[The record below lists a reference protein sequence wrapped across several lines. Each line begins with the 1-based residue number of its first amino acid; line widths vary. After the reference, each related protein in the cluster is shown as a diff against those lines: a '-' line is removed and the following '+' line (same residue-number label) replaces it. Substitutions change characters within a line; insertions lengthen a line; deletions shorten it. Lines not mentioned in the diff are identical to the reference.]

1 MKHKHI
7 FIFLLV
13 IFSLNVS
20 AQRWNQRKYE
30 FYYGL
35 GIANFMG
42 DIAAPTDANK
52 YIWMNIPNTIS
63 VNANA
68 GLRYTFKERHYV
80 RASLYLGQMQA
91 KDVLDN
97 PKFHYRGYEM
107 NSFFTELSGK
117 YEFIIVKEKK
127 RRTVYRQLGE
137 SVLKNLSLPTYIFVG
152 LGANFNIGKLKQ
164 PQGLTVTTENF
175 INIAPVVPIGIGSK
189 LRINRTTY
197 FGVEAGIRLAFSDG
211 IDGAKGSES
220 DQFGEWY
227 DQYQFLT
234 FNIIHKLRS
243 NKKGLPKFKK
253 R

>member
-7 FIFLLV
+7 FIFLLIV
-13 IFSLNVS
+13 FSMNAQ

-42 DIAAPTDANK
+42 DIGAPSDANK
-52 YIWMNIPNTIS
+52 LIWMNIPNTIS
-63 VNANA
+63 VNGNV
-68 GLRYTFKERHYV
+68 GLRYNFKERNFV
-80 RASLYLGQMQA
+80 RAGLYLGQMRV
-91 KDVLDN
+91 KDVPDN
-97 PKFHYRGYEM
+97 PDFYYRGYEM
-107 NSFFTELSGK
+107 SSLFTELSAK
-117 YEFIIVKEKK
+117 YEFLIVQEKK

-137 SVLKNLSLPTYIFVG
+137 SPLKNLSLPTYIFVG
-152 LGANFNIGKLKQ
+152 LGANFNFGKLTK
-164 PQGLTVTTENF
+164 PDNLAIKTDNF
-175 INIAPVVPIGIGSK
+175 VNIAPVIPIGIGSK

-197 FGVEAGIRLAFSDG
+197 FGVEAGIRIAFSDG
-211 IDGAKGSES
+211 IDGAKGSEN

-234 FNIIHKLRS
+234 FNLIHKLRS